1 VESAL
6 LAIVALACPLGMLLM
21 GVVMW
26 KGMPSK
32 ETAEAALDLDDLRAE
47 HEKLG
52 TEIERLESARQ
63 RAVPSRAGVPRD

>member
-6 LAIVALACPLGMLLM
+6 FGLVALACPLGMLVM
-21 GVVMW
+21 GVLMW

-32 ETAEAALDLDDLRAE
+32 RATGSAPDLDDLRAE

-52 TEIERLESARQ
+52 GEIERLERARDGKPVE
-63 RAVPSRAGVPRD
+63 R